1 MMTDDIGREPEDDD
15 GTDVGSSRSGAR
27 LPRVHLANV
36 VGLLEKAYEHG
47 RSPSIT
53 QVASAVDQ
61 ALNSGAFRT
70 RMAAAAHF
78 GLVVP
83 ARGRVQ
89 ITDLGMRVLDEEQRP
104 AALVDAWMQVP
115 VFKSLFQRFDG
126 NRLPPAGGIE
136 AELRNLGVP
145 GKNVVVV
152 RRVLMSSAET
162 AGLLNAARDR
172 LVKPTFGPRDP
183 RADDAGDEPAHKRQK
198 PRTVDGTP
206 PLELDFGNAGQVE
219 VGVDIDWLALKQ
231 QVFVELRAT
240 IEKLKDLA
248 AQQRT
253 PDKKPQ
259 PDEIPYSAERPGGPN
274 VSGSP
279 DY

>member
-1 MMTDDIGREPEDDD
+1 MTDDIGRDPEDGDE
-15 GTDVGSSRSGAR
+15 TEVASSRSGPG

-36 VGLLEKAYEHG
+36 VSLLEKAYEHG

-89 ITDLGMRVLDEEQRP
+89 ITDLGMRVLDEGQRP

-126 NRLPPAGGIE
+126 NRLPPASGIE
-136 AELRNLGVP
+136 AELKNLGVS

-162 AGLLNAARDR
+162 AGLLNPARDR
-172 LVKPTFGPRDP
+172 LVKPTFGPRVP
-183 RADDAGDEPAHKRQK
+183 SADDAAGGEPGHKQQK

-206 PLELDFGNAGQVE
+206 PLELDFGNAGRVE
-219 VGVDIDWLALKQ
+219 VAVDINWLALKQ

-248 AQQRT
+248 AQQRA

-259 PDEIPYSAERPGGPN
+259 SDGIPPDAERPTSPN